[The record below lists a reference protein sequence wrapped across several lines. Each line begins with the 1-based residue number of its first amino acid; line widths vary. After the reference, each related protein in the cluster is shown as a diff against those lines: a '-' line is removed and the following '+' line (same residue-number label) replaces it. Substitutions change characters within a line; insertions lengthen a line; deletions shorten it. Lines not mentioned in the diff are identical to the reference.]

1 MMFQYKC
8 LNPISPCGTS
18 LFTEEY
24 KQVEELQKADAVLV
38 RSAAMHDMQDV
49 PNLLAVARAGAGV
62 NNIPIADYSEKGIVV
77 FNTPGANAN
86 GVKEMVIAGMLLA
99 SRDLI
104 GGNKWVEE
112 NKEDPNITKAM
123 EKAKKAFAG
132 REIQN
137 KKIGVIGL
145 GAIGVLVANAAH
157 NLNMEVYGYDPFL
170 SVKSAWNLS
179 RAVHHVSSIDE
190 FPHLGASTEESEDNC
205 AEMAVDQLMDYLENG
220 NITNSVNYPNTQLGV
235 CQTQGRIAILH
246 RNIPNMLT
254 RFTGAFAKDNINIT
268 EMSNKTKGDYA
279 YAIFD
284 VDSVITEESVQ
295 HIIDIEGV
303 LKVRVVK

>member
-123 EKAKKAFAG
+123 EKVKKHLPEEKS
-132 REIQN
+132 RT
-137 KKIGVIGL
+137 KRL
-145 GAIGVLVANAAH
+145 VLLV
-157 NLNMEVYGYDPFL
+157 LEQ
-170 SVKSAWNLS
+170 SVFS
-179 RAVHHVSSIDE
+179 
-190 FPHLGASTEESEDNC
+190 
-205 AEMAVDQLMDYLENG
+205 
-220 NITNSVNYPNTQLGV
+220 
-235 CQTQGRIAILH
+235 
-246 RNIPNMLT
+246 
-254 RFTGAFAKDNINIT
+254 
-268 EMSNKTKGDYA
+268 
-279 YAIFD
+279 
-284 VDSVITEESVQ
+284 
-295 HIIDIEGV
+295 
-303 LKVRVVK
+303 

>member
-123 EKAKKAFAG
+123 EKAKKHLPEEKF
-132 REIQN
+132 RT
-137 KKIGVIGL
+137 KRL
-145 GAIGVLVANAAH
+145 VLLV
-157 NLNMEVYGYDPFL
+157 LEQ
-170 SVKSAWNLS
+170 SVFS
-179 RAVHHVSSIDE
+179 
-190 FPHLGASTEESEDNC
+190 
-205 AEMAVDQLMDYLENG
+205 
-220 NITNSVNYPNTQLGV
+220 
-235 CQTQGRIAILH
+235 
-246 RNIPNMLT
+246 
-254 RFTGAFAKDNINIT
+254 
-268 EMSNKTKGDYA
+268 
-279 YAIFD
+279 
-284 VDSVITEESVQ
+284 
-295 HIIDIEGV
+295 
-303 LKVRVVK
+303 